1 MKLTLAKFYRIDGS
15 STQNVG
21 VMPDID
27 YPSALTASE
36 YGESSQPTALA
47 WDKIAST
54 KYKSDNIISK
64 VKQQVKVSHEVRA
77 SKNADFKAL
86 VEEISEYKKEREKK
100 LISLNEEKRKKER
113 DDAEKRKNDRENLK
127 RKAKGL
133 PPLEKGKPKPAGEKD
148 DDVLLT
154 ESEFVLSDFIV
165 ASKKFNNTKIGQNDK
180 KVD

>member
-1 MKLTLAKFYRIDGS
+1 MA
-15 STQNVG
+15 
-21 VMPDID
+21 
-27 YPSALTASE
+27 
-36 YGESSQPTALA
+36 SQPFDTLYDQTS
-47 WDKIAST
+47 WCQASIHRNRGR
-54 KYKSDNIISK
+54 SRPGR
-64 VKQQVKVSHEVRA
+64 HFGG
-77 SKNADFKAL
+77 DFKAL